1 MLSFLLLLAVVI
13 GSILA
18 FRWRGQTRSRL
29 AALELR
35 LAQIEAAVARGQD
48 ATGTAAA
55 APKADVPPEPE
66 VPEAA
71 APNVPELPSSAEA
84 GAGAPV
90 EPGEPAV
97 RPAEPPAEEPVP
109 PPPQPPPATPP
120 ETAPSPRPG
129 GALGLEELLGTR
141 WVVWIGGLALALG
154 GIFLVQYSIEQ
165 GLIGPAARIALGALL
180 AAALIAAGEWLRRR
194 EAPDAAARLPIAHIP
209 SILTAAGTV
218 VAYATAYAAYALYGF
233 IDGGVAFILL
243 GAIALAT
250 LVAALLHGPALAAMG
265 VVGAF
270 VAPVLVSSQS
280 PNYWA
285 LVLYLTVVT
294 AAALALARAR
304 LWRWLAVTAVI
315 LSALW
320 ILAGLDDAS
329 PGTLLPFAT
338 YALAGFALAGVFM
351 VSGFL
356 LGPDPEAGRVEFVS
370 SGALAAYLLAAAL
383 LVVTDSHAGY
393 ALAIFA
399 AATAATVWIAGRTD
413 AAAAAVPAA
422 AVLASL
428 VILDWALEGPRPSG
442 IVRGGPGAASL
453 IPDMLADNGVHLA
466 VGAAFAALFG
476 LFGFHR
482 QGRSVRP
489 VAPVL
494 WATSAVFAP
503 VAILVALYYRLAG
516 FERSIPFALAALVL
530 CLLFALATDLLSRRA
545 PAPGLATAAAIFAIG
560 SVAGLVLTLTFALEK
575 GWLSVG
581 FALMAPGVA
590 WIANRRNLP
599 MLRWLVLALV
609 ILVVGRIAYEQ
620 QLVGSDLG
628 ATPIFNWL
636 LYSYGGPAASF
647 WVAGWLLRRHA
658 DDLPTRST
666 ESAAILFTVLLFFFE
681 VRHWMRHGDVYA
693 VDTGLAEAA
702 LQVAIGL
709 ALTIGLERVRRVT
722 RSIVHDIGAQAIAVL
737 TAIGIVFWL
746 LIGENP
752 WLTHGDVGGPLVNL
766 VLLGYL
772 VPALLLVVLVRVTRL
787 TRPPVYRWTAEV
799 AALVMM
805 LAYLTLEVRRLYHG
819 PDMGLATAVGDAEQ
833 YTYSAVWLA
842 YGVVLLLGGIVLRS
856 QSVRLASAAVI
867 AITVAKVFLV
877 DLSGLTGIYRALSF
891 IVLGLVLVGIGLMYQ
906 RLLFPARGTARAEDG
921 S

>member
-13 GSILA
+13 GSIMA

-35 LAQIEAAVARGQD
+35 LAQIEAAVARGQR
-48 ATGTAAA
+48 AAEAAA
-55 APKADVPPEPE
+55 APPAEPPPEPE
-66 VPEAA
+66 VPDAA
-71 APNVPELPSSAEA
+71 AALAPEPPQAAEA
-84 GAGAPV
+84 EAEAPA
-90 EPGEPAV
+90 ESGELVA
-97 RPAEPPAEEPVP
+97 RPAESPAVEPAL
-109 PPPQPPPATPP
+109 PPPAAPP

-129 GALGLEELLGTR
+129 GAQGLEELLGTR

-180 AAALIAAGEWLRRR
+180 AAALIAAAEWLRRR

-218 VAYATAYAAYALYGF
+218 VAYATTYAAYALYGF

-243 GAIALAT
+243 GAVALAT

-270 VAPVLVSSQS
+270 VAPLLVSSQS

-315 LSALW
+315 LSVLW
-320 ILAGLDDAS
+320 ILAGLDDTS
-329 PGTLLPFAT
+329 PATLLPFAT

-393 ALAIFA
+393 ALAVFA

-428 VILDWALEGPRPSG
+428 VILDWALEGPLPSG
-442 IVRGGPGAASL
+442 IVRGGPGAVSV
-453 IPDMLADNGVHLA
+453 IPDMLADNRVHLA

-476 LFGFHR
+476 LFGFYR

-489 VAPVL
+489 VAPIL
-494 WATSAVFAP
+494 WAASAVFAP

-530 CLLFALATDLLSRRA
+530 CVLFALATDRLSRRT
-545 PAPGLATAAAIFAIG
+545 PAPGSAAAAAIFAIG

-609 ILVVGRIAYEQ
+609 VLVVGRIAYEQ

-628 ATPIFNWL
+628 TTPIFNWL
-636 LYSYGGPAASF
+636 LYSYGGPAVSF
-647 WVAGWLLRRHA
+647 WAAGWLLRRHA

-681 VRHWMRHGDVYA
+681 IRHWMRHGDVYA

-709 ALTIGLERVRRVT
+709 ALAIGLERVRLVT
-722 RSIVHDIGAQAIAVL
+722 RSIVHDIGAQVVAVL
-737 TAIGIVFWL
+737 AGLGIVVWL

-752 WLTHGDVGGPLVNL
+752 WLNHIDVGGPVVNL

-787 TRPPVYRWTAEV
+787 TRPPVYRWAAEV

-819 PDMGLATAVGDAEQ
+819 PDMGLATTVGDAEQ

-906 RLLFPARGTARAEDG
+906 RLLFPARGTARADG
-921 S
+921 GS